1 MCHPSCRPT
10 LHLSHQATTS
20 PGTCPIARNPGQA
33 IQSRASHSIQGDPFV
48 VQLVRRKGLRAGL
61 TLGLKNRAGG
71 AAELAEAAGVLVVG
85 HLNVRGSTEMTR
97 NDETTDT
104 KAL

>member
-1 MCHPSCRPT
+1 
-10 LHLSHQATTS
+10 
-20 PGTCPIARNPGQA
+20 
-33 IQSRASHSIQGDPFV
+33 V

-85 HLNVRGSTEMTR
+85 HLNVRGSTNDSNVRGSTEMTR
-97 NDETTDT
+97 NDETT